1 MVAQGLDSSVT
12 DYLHVRKFPKLGPAA
27 TWGLRALSVTSL
39 IGLYEFSTNDVGITE
54 LIAKLWQA

>member
-1 MVAQGLDSSVT
+1 MT

-27 TWGLRALSVTSL
+27 TWGLRAASVSAL

-54 LIAKLWQA
+54 LVAKLWHA